1 VQPFIKCDTSNSAK
15 RQKLFKNLFLLSF
28 RFVHLRN
35 ATLPILRKYIDF
47 LKTFFFF
54 FLLDSSIDMSEDD
67 RMPELLEEEDDDDF
81 ENIPEDQV
89 A

>member
-1 VQPFIKCDTSNSAK
+1 MQPFIKCDTSNSAK
-15 RQKLFKNLFLLSF
+15 RQKLFKNLFLLSL

-47 LKTFFFF
+47 SKTFFF